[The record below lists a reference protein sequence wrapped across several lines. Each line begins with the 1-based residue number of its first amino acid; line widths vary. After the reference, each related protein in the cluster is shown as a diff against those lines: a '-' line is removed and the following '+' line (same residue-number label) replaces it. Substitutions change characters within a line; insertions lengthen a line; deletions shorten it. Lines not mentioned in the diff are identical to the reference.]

1 MLFFNYTFILGI
13 FVHYVCILSMFI
25 LFFQKQNSIFSKIWC
40 VLFFFLIQ
48 CLLLG
53 FFGEDF
59 FTILIV
65 VSELPIFFCFFFF
78 YISKTQLKN
87 LKTNNIFNNT
97 SKILITLTTIYFIW
111 MFSIYMPGITF
122 TYFQPDLLLYT
133 QQRSDF
139 FIYYFSF
146 FVAAPQIIVWIG
158 LLITAVTL
166 ILLLFTFKNQLQ
178 ALSNITKT
186 KQVAW
191 TRVQDTST
199 QNTQKKVFTFFKI

>member
-97 SKILITLTTIYFIW
+97 SKILIILTTIYFI
-111 MFSIYMPGITF
+111 
-122 TYFQPDLLLYT
+122 
-133 QQRSDF
+133 
-139 FIYYFSF
+139 
-146 FVAAPQIIVWIG
+146 
-158 LLITAVTL
+158 
-166 ILLLFTFKNQLQ
+166 
-178 ALSNITKT
+178 
-186 KQVAW
+186 
-191 TRVQDTST
+191 
-199 QNTQKKVFTFFKI
+199 